1 MPKAY
6 SLDLRERVVRFVEA
20 GHSRRAAAAHFSMS
34 VCFVIILMRHYR
46 ARASLAAMPRG
57 GRRHSKLDLHGAFLV
72 GRVADEN
79 DIAMP
84 ELAAELFAATQVQ
97 VAPASISRRLIRHG
111 FSSKKPCWPASR
123 IAPTSA
129 RPARNSR
136 PSGSRGWPRSRIDWC
151 SSMRPPAPPRW
162 CACTGAAAKAGAC
175 TQKRRSDTGRPRPSS
190 PGFAVGA

>member
-72 GRVADEN
+72 GAWPTRTT
-79 DIAMP
+79 
-84 ELAAELFAATQVQ
+84 L
-97 VAPASISRRLIRHG
+97 
-111 FSSKKPCWPASR
+111 PCPNW
-123 IAPTSA
+123 
-129 RPARNSR
+129 R
-136 PSGSRGWPRSRIDWC
+136 PSCSLRPRSRW
-151 SSMRPPAPPRW
+151 RPPRSR
-162 CACTGAAAKAGAC
+162 AG
-175 TQKRRSDTGRPRPSS
+175 
-190 PGFAVGA
+190 